1 MMNKFLHYSRNL
13 EGIKL
18 NMDEQKRIKKQLI
31 KNMLY
36 IFVVFTIV
44 LLFFDLMVYN
54 KVASSVYDSVD
65 KELMQQA
72 NQYKEFRKNR
82 NEDKPLIK
90 PNSNQ
95 ENMPEEKDFKNLDEK
110 IINPRIIYVERSED
124 GTITNE
130 SSIGRI
136 YENYLA
142 NIDFDKSNIE
152 NMYMVTVNNY
162 AYRGI
167 NISTENSQNEI
178 VYIQLLTNVD
188 GENAI
193 LQNLITTIILGT
205 IIVVGIAVLAS
216 YVLSKRALKP
226 IIISWKKQTEFVQ
239 NAAHELR
246 TPLTI
251 IQAKTEMLLQEPN
264 KKIIDKSEDITISLN
279 ETRRLSKLIKE
290 LMSLARADSD
300 EMVLKKEN
308 IDIDKL
314 IKEISIPY
322 IDFAKMENKKI
333 EINTNFK
340 KNVNIDKSKI
350 NQLMVILLDNAV
362 KYTTNKDI
370 IKINTYE
377 KDGKCYLEVVDTG
390 IGMSK
395 DGIKHAFDRFYREDK
410 ARNSQTG
417 GNGLGLSIAYSIVN
431 AHKGSIKILQNQP
444 KGIKVVVKI

>member
-1 MMNKFLHYSRNL
+1 
-13 EGIKL
+13 
-18 NMDEQKRIKKQLI
+18 
-31 KNMLY
+31 
-36 IFVVFTIV
+36 
-44 LLFFDLMVYN
+44 
-54 KVASSVYDSVD
+54 
-65 KELMQQA
+65 
-72 NQYKEFRKNR
+72 
-82 NEDKPLIK
+82 
-90 PNSNQ
+90 
-95 ENMPEEKDFKNLDEK
+95 
-110 IINPRIIYVERSED
+110 
-124 GTITNE
+124 
-130 SSIGRI
+130 
-136 YENYLA
+136 
-142 NIDFDKSNIE
+142 
-152 NMYMVTVNNY
+152 MYMVTVNNY

-193 LQNLITTIILGT
+193 LQNLVTTIILGT